1 MTTIETHA
9 GASAHGRG
17 DSASRPFLASVAQ
30 WITSSDH
37 KKIGRIFI
45 ALSLVA
51 AIITAVEGALL
62 GFERISSDSY
72 SLSFLSSHG
81 VQMFADFHY
90 VLVLGTLAPLFIGLA
105 IAVVPLQV
113 GSRSIALPRV
123 AQLGLWLWI
132 FGNVLETVA
141 VLSNGGPGGSRNS
154 MVALYLLALGMVVV
168 GLLAATVSVVVT
180 VLTSRAPGMSLE
192 RAPLFSW
199 SALVGGIATVLS
211 LPVLL
216 GTIVYAYVDLDH
228 GQKAFNGSKGVAALL
243 HWGFSQPQTFVFAVM
258 AFGVLAEIAPVVAGV
273 RQPMRGA
280 ALTGFGILS
289 TAFLASVTQSDHVFD
304 WSGSAGHKFKTLVPY
319 LLFNALPVLGAVVV
333 LGVALLALK
342 NGKARVN
349 SAFAFALLGVGMV
362 VLGMVGHLLFAIK
375 STALGGTVF
384 EEGVTTFIV
393 YGGVMVAVGAIV
405 YWAPKLWGRTL
416 PEKSMLPLVALS
428 LVGTVLSSLPYFV
441 AGFANQPADQ
451 LGDFTYKGSPSLW
464 NTLAA
469 LGHLAMLVVVLSV
482 VALLIAAVI
491 KGEQASDDPWNG
503 QTLEWATPSPA
514 PADNFA
520 VLATVAS
527 AEPVLDAKPSS
538 KEVTA

>member
-17 DSASRPFLASVAQ
+17 DSARRPFLASVAQ

-51 AIITAVEGALL
+51 AIITSVEGALL
-62 GFERISSDSY
+62 GFERISASSY
-72 SLSFLSSHG
+72 ALSFLSSHG
-81 VQMFADFHY
+81 AQMFADFHY

-113 GSRSIALPRV
+113 GSRTLSLTRV

-154 MVALYLLALGMVVV
+154 MVELYLLALGMIIV
-168 GLLAATVSVVVT
+168 GLLAATVSVVAT

-192 RAPLFSW
+192 NAPLFSW
-199 SALVGGIATVLS
+199 SALVGGIASILS

-216 GTIVYAYVDLDH
+216 GTVVYAYVDLAH
-228 GQKAFNGSKGVAALL
+228 GQKAFNGSKGVSALL
-243 HWGFSQPQTFVFAVM
+243 HWGFAQPQTFVFVVM
-258 AFGVLAEIAPVVAGV
+258 AFGVLAELAPVAAGV

-280 ALTGFGILS
+280 SLTGFAVLS
-289 TAFLASVTQSDHVFD
+289 TAFLAGVTQSDHIID
-304 WSGSAGHKFKTLVPY
+304 WSGTFGHKVKTIIPF
-319 LLFNALPVLGAVVV
+319 LLFNALPVLGAVIV

-342 NGKARVN
+342 NGKARVT
-349 SAFAFALLGVGMV
+349 SAFAFALLGAGMA
-362 VLGMVGHLLFAIK
+362 VLGMLGHLIYSIS
-375 STALGGTVF
+375 STSLVGTVF

-393 YGGVMVAVGAIV
+393 YGGVMAGIAGII

-416 PEKSMLPLVALS
+416 PEKSALPLVALA
-428 LVGTVLSSLPYFV
+428 LVGTVLASLPNFV

-451 LGDFTYKGSPSLW
+451 LGDFTYKGSPALW
-464 NTLAA
+464 NSLTAI
-469 LGHLAMLVVVLSV
+469 GHVLMLVVVLAV
-482 VALLIAAVI
+482 IALLITSVVS
-491 KGEQASDDPWNG
+491 GEAASDDPWNG

-514 PADNFA
+514 PANNFA
-520 VLATVAS
+520 ALASVAS
-527 AEPVLDAKPSS
+527 AEPVLDAKPAS